1 MRKKIK
7 GNTTLSSVPPKK
19 HTYAIIELQR
29 LEMRVRNMLGKCLL
43 VVEKH
48 RDARAAQ
55 LALATAWY
63 RRYPCYMAARLAI
76 CGLCGCKKVEE
87 KRRKEK
93 RREEKREWVSERERR
108 EEKREWV
115 REKRV

>member
-1 MRKKIK
+1 MIKKIK
-7 GNTTLSSVPPKK
+7 GNTILSSVPPKN
-19 HTYAIIELQR
+19 HTYAVIELQR
-29 LEMRVRNMLGKCLL
+29 LEMRVRNMLGKYLL

-76 CGLCGCKKVEE
+76 CSLCVCEKVEE

-93 RREEKREWVSERERR
+93 KRKEKRRESG
-108 EEKREWV
+108 
-115 REKRV
+115 